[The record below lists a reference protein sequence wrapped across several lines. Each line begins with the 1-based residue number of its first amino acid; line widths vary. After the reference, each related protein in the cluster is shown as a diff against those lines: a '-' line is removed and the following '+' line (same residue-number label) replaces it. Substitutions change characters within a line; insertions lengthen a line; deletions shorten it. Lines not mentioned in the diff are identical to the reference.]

1 MPDRVECPAC
11 GSTEQEDFHNQADLP
26 TNSCLLLPTSEEA
39 VSYPTGPLTLSFCHS
54 CGFIFNRLFDPN
66 LAEYSPRYEETQ
78 SYSEKF
84 MSFARSLSQKWVE
97 KYDLSGKHV
106 IEIGCGKGEFLVLM
120 AEEGIGSGVGVDPG
134 IHIDRIESPAADRLR
149 WTPGFFNEDY
159 GPLEADAVVCRHT
172 LEHIPDVYAFLETVR
187 KAIGDRLDTVVLF
200 ELPDT
205 QRVLD
210 EAAFWDVYY
219 EHCSYFSAGSLV
231 RLFERVGFEVLD
243 ISYAYD
249 GQYLLLEAR
258 PSLASISSVTVDDME
273 SLTEGVS
280 HFANTYEVTV
290 RDWEERLDVVAGHG
304 GRSVIWGAG
313 SKGVAFLA
321 AVGSHIDSAVDINPN
336 KHGMYMAGTGHRIVS
351 PEELLS
357 ISPELVVAMNPI
369 YRDEIARDIAA
380 LGLKTRVETV

>member
-1 MPDRVECPAC
+1 MPDRLSCPAC
-11 GSTEQEDFHNQADLP
+11 GSMEQQNFHNQADIP

-39 VSYPTGPLTLSFCHS
+39 ISYPKGALSLSFCHS
-54 CGFIFNRLFDPN
+54 CGFIFNRYFDPN

-78 SYSEKF
+78 AYSEKF
-84 MSFARSLSQKWVE
+84 MSFARSLAQTWIG

-134 IHIDRIESPAADRLR
+134 IHTERIDSPASDRLS
-149 WTPGFFNEDY
+149 WVPGFFNEDY

-172 LEHIPDVYAFLETVR
+172 LEHIPDVHVFLETVR
-187 KAIGDRLDTVVLF
+187 RAIGDRLDTVVLF

-210 EAAFWDVYY
+210 EAAFWDIYY

-231 RLFERVGFEVLD
+231 RLFERAGFEVLD

-249 GQYLLLEAR
+249 DQYLILEAK
-258 PSLASISSVTVDDME
+258 PSTRTLPSVAVDDLK
-273 SLTEGVS
+273 SLRDGVS
-280 HFANTYEVTV
+280 HFANTYQATIG
-290 RDWEERLDVVAGHG
+290 DWEGRLRTVAEHG

-321 AVGSHIDSAVDINPN
+321 AVGTNIDSAVDINPN

-351 PEELLS
+351 PQELQS
-357 ISPELVVAMNPI
+357 IAPELVVVMNPI
-369 YRDEIARDIAA
+369 YQDEIAKDIAD
-380 LGLKTRVETV
+380 LGLVTRVETV